1 MFKVAICGID
11 GAGKSFLIENLVTY
25 FQNLG
30 ITVDKTKVEFHCKE
44 ICNHANLL
52 KEKNIVR
59 IGMAFDF
66 VNHYIDFKSSSQ
78 LLICDRFDVCYRV
91 LNRVDALDNVLIEQ
105 LDKLYSIIEDADLY
119 LYLDLPV
126 DIAAKR
132 LEARG
137 NRVDNESDKIL
148 QLMQHHYES
157 ELAKKKNIAVI
168 DASQSFAIVFE
179 TAKRFINKLMR

>member
-1 MFKVAICGID
+1 M
-11 GAGKSFLIENLVTY
+11 
-25 FQNLG
+25 
-30 ITVDKTKVEFHCKE
+30 
-44 ICNHANLL
+44 
-52 KEKNIVR
+52 
-59 IGMAFDF
+59 
-66 VNHYIDFKSSSQ
+66 
-78 LLICDRFDVCYRV
+78 
-91 LNRVDALDNVLIEQ
+91 LNRVDALGNVLIEQ

-148 QLMQHHYES
+148 QLMQHHYKS